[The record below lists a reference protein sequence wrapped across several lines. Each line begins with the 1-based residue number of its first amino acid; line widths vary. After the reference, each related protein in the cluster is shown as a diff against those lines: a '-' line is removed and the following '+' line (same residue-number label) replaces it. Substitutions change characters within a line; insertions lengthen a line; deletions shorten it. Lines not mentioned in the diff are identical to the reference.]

1 MRQRSVRA
9 CVRYVLEALMR
20 RGDGPPRA
28 LRRDVALRR
37 AASIEPNDVRS
48 RMLQNVKCIVCCLL
62 HE

>member
-37 AASIEPNDVRS
+37 AASIEPNDALANAS
-48 RMLQNVKCIVCCLL
+48 KCKMYRVLFIA
-62 HE
+62 